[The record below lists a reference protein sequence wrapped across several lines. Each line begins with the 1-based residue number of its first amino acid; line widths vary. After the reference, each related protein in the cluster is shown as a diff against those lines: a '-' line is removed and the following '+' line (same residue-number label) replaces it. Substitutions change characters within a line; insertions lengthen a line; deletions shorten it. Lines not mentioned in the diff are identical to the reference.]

1 MSGPFS
7 YRLLNVFT
15 EGDVPFTGNPL
26 CVFEDGSDLTPAQM
40 QSLALQFNLSE
51 TTFVT
56 STHMLDDELQADA
69 AVRIF
74 TPAFELPF
82 AGHPTLG
89 TAHVVRDLLRAGD
102 SIVLRVPAGDIP
114 VEATGDTWTLQAQ
127 PPRHRLVEAA
137 RDDLAALV
145 SLPAD
150 AIIEEPLWVN
160 TGVEQLVIPLRS
172 AADVRAAIPDTAR
185 TRGFGPPEGETM
197 LYLWA
202 PAGGN
207 QTVADEIEARMFA
220 VFRQTVIEDPA
231 TGSACANLGGWF
243 VVNGD
248 TGPSRTIHQG
258 SAVGRPSLL
267 HLTVE
272 ETGRIK
278 VSGDVRELGRG
289 TVSWPSD

>member
-1 MSGPFS
+1 MTGPLS

-15 EGDVPFTGNPL
+15 DGDLPFTGNPL
-26 CVFEDGSDLTPAQM
+26 CVFEDGSSLTAEQM

-51 TTFVT
+51 TTFIT
-56 STHMLDDELQADA
+56 LTHIVDDNLEADA
-69 AVRIF
+69 VVRIF

-89 TAHVVRDLLRAGD
+89 TAHVVRDLLGSGD
-102 SIVLRVPAGDIP
+102 SVVLRVAAGDIP

-127 PPRHRLVEAA
+127 PPRHRPVEIA

-150 AIIEEPLWVN
+150 AITEKPLWVN

-172 AADVRAAIPDTAR
+172 AADLRAAIPDTAR
-185 TRGFGPPEGETM
+185 MRGFGPPGGETM

-202 PAGGN
+202 PTEGK
-207 QTVADEIEARMFA
+207 QTAADEIEARMFA
-220 VFRQTVIEDPA
+220 VFGQSVIEDPA
-231 TGSACANLGGWF
+231 TGSACANLGGWYA
-243 VVNGD
+243 VNGEK
-248 TGPSRTIHQG
+248 GLNRTIHQG

-278 VSGDVRELGRG
+278 VSGAVRELGRG
-289 TVSWPSD
+289 NVSWPSD